1 MRKMLSAKAG
11 VPFPVVIGNALTDN
25 KLPYASCLPE
35 MAGRLFILLIVKV
48 IRYTLLI
55 DFKCVVECDS
65 LVGGYASCY
74 NVILWL
80 RSVTITLA

>member
-25 KLPYASCLPE
+25 KLLYASRHLRK
-35 MAGRLFILLIVKV
+35 AGRLFILLIVKV

-55 DFKCVVECDS
+55 DFKCVVECDP
-65 LVGGYASCY
+65 LVGGCASCY

-80 RSVTITLA
+80 RSVTIALD